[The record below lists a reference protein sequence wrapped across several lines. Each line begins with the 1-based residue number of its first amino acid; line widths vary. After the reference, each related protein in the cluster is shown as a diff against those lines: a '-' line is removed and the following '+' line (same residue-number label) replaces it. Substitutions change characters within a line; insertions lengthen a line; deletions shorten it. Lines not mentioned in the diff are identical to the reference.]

1 MASTAAVQGETL
13 LNRNLEIVRSGVLD
27 SPAGVS
33 GTITQLSIFHNLGY
47 LPILIAYVY
56 VGTTSFP
63 LPANLSSSVSSSY
76 IQDFSRIEAA
86 VSPNTLGI
94 SVYCATGTTLPSYKV
109 RYYLLADT
117 AR

>member
-1 MASTAAVQGETL
+1 MSATAPVQGETL

-33 GTITQLSIFHNLGY
+33 GSITQVNVNHNLGY
-47 LPILIAYVY
+47 LPILVAYIY

-86 VSPNTLGI
+86 VTASAIGV